1 MIDRM
6 LLLLLVVSLV
16 HASPTSLSIYPS
28 IDSLSHSLT
37 RLDDCINRIDL
48 IVAYHYLAL
57 SPSHNACDRDP
68 SAININHHHRN
79 RWRYLLRLRHNNG
92 LAIITIIYFC
102 SRCCCCCCRGR
113 GV

>member
-68 SAININHHHRN
+68 SDININHHN

-92 LAIITIIYFC
+92 LAIFTIIYVC
-102 SRCCCCCCRGR
+102 SRCCCCCSRGR